1 MRYLSVCS
9 GIEAATVAWH
19 PLGWEAAA
27 YSEIEKFPSEV
38 LAHHY
43 PDTPNVGDMTKFK
56 EWTNV
61 SDVDVLVGGTPCQ
74 SFSVAGLRK
83 GLDDPRGNL
92 MLTYLAIAAKYRP
105 KWLVW
110 ENVPGVLSS
119 NGGLDFASLLRGMG
133 ELGYGFAYRILDA
146 QYFGVAQRRRRV
158 FVVGYAGNWRPAA
171 AVLFERHSMC
181 GYPAPSREKGKSSSA
196 TITARTGVSRN
207 NHEECVSWPAEISS
221 TLNASFG
228 KKMGLENQHI
238 NADCPMFVPTKAFYE
253 SSLAQYKEDDIA
265 GTTKASV
272 GVAGGGSETFIAQP
286 IAAYPVYELHSQ
298 DSRVRELGDVCTT
311 VSATYGSGGGN
322 VPITLAQP
330 IPIHDQATRHA
341 GRNGEKTMGKGNGL
355 GIGQAGEPMNTL
367 TKGDRHAVAQPIA
380 FSGQMSNPQTDVDI
394 MQTLQAKN
402 PMAVCLGGQ
411 HPNAGI
417 GIDQSP
423 TLTNAMGAGG
433 GHVPITNAMA
443 VRRLTPVECERLQG
457 FPDNYTDIKLKGKPT
472 PDGPRYKALGNSMAV
487 PVMAWIG
494 KRIQEVES
502 LLPKD

>member
-27 YSEIEKFPSEV
+27 YSEIEKFPSQV

-43 PDTPNVGDMTKFK
+43 PNTPNVGDMTKFK

-133 ELGYGFAYRILDA
+133 ELGYGFAYRVLDA

-181 GYPAPSREKGKSSSA
+181 GYPAPSREKRKGVAASTSCGLVGGVDYENNAHGADDPTGPLLKGSPTGGGRPLPAIITMAHGQGGAEIA
-196 TITARTGVSRN
+196 TDRSPTLTC
-207 NHEECVSWPAEISS
+207 NHEA
-221 TLNASFG
+221 
-228 KKMGLENQHI
+228 
-238 NADCPMFVPTKAFYE
+238 
-253 SSLAQYKEDDIA
+253 
-265 GTTKASV
+265 
-272 GVAGGGSETFIAQP
+272 P

-330 IPIHDQATRHA
+330 IALAENTIGRKPENGGNHDGFTEGGPMYTLNATGVH
-341 GRNGEKTMGKGNGL
+341 G
-355 GIGQAGEPMNTL
+355 
-367 TKGDRHAVAQPIA
+367 VAQPIA
-380 FSGQMSNPQTDVDI
+380 YALDSLASNSMKSANPASGCNAVDVSKALDTSRGLDPSCN
-394 MQTLQAKN
+394 QGG
-402 PMAVCLGGQ
+402 MAVAQPTTFALDEYNQTGHKEVCYPLRTASGD
-411 HPNAGI
+411 GI
-417 GIDQSP
+417 PKVNLSS
-423 TLTNAMGAGG
+423 
-433 GHVPITNAMA
+433 MA

-494 KRIQEVES
+494 KRIQEVEAINA
-502 LLPKD
+502 P